1 MRRLAL
7 CGCVVSV
14 ALGVAV
20 ALLCALPVSAGA
32 DVFGPISL
40 ISEGAL
46 PGTLEAQQAEYAHDT
61 TISGN
66 GRYVA
71 FDGAFHGVTGV
82 WRAEVQG
89 GKVGQIQQVAGGDA
103 ELPSISENG
112 QYISFTTNEGA
123 SLPKVTYGPNGEAPE
138 ATEAS
143 QEAVNVYVRD
153 MSIGRENPEAFK
165 VASARNG
172 SDEPLTYSGAETRRG
187 AVAAGRSALGE
198 NSHGELEVAFVTTA
212 VSDLLEGTPSEPK
225 TPALQVAVRYVA
237 SQETKLV
244 SEDPETHGP
253 VPTREEQSELLGA
266 VFLGTRRSFEPPTPY
281 GYLKDFPPGASIS
294 ADGTTVA
301 WMGNDVNQ
309 QVTML
314 AKEARHARYVEP
326 LWRRIAPGSE
336 TPTERVTG
344 GSDPSNPACLA
355 SGETVLPSKP
365 SSTDPCQGPFQVE
378 EGNPSGGIW
387 AAGGGEAGDPVPRL
401 SADGYTVAFLS
412 AAQLVTAGENF
423 GRGAQGQPTD
433 LYVADMHPGL
443 TRDQA
448 LTQLT
453 ELAGGEAAGL
463 GDIAPI
469 IDFGISADGE
479 QVAFA
484 TKRTQFPLGSPA
496 FVSPPAG
503 EPGLNE
509 LFDVDLS
516 NRTLTRVTHGYQG
529 PDEPSEHAHLPAL
542 AGEDPY
548 QFHEGDGAL
557 SPSFSSDGGILAF
570 SSTAYNLAFGD
581 GNAPPP
587 GGPPPGSD
595 ADGDDAFLV
604 ERTIFQP
611 LPTPRYLSPAPQVVT
626 QPVWQLGVTAFSRP
640 DGSVLLYVRAPG
652 AGTVRAGAHG
662 VVPIRFTIPVH
673 TARRRGGRSAGR
685 RRVLTTKVASR
696 SVTTA
701 VQASVPST
709 GGLMALTL
717 KLAPAYSGL
726 ASTRAGLSATVT
738 VVFAATGH
746 PTLQDSITVS
756 FVRKARASRSRARS
770 FKARRR

>member
-1 MRRLAL
+1 
-7 CGCVVSV
+7 V
-14 ALGVAV
+14 ALGAAV
-20 ALLCALPVSAGA
+20 TLLCALPVSGGA

-46 PGTLEAQQAEYAHDT
+46 PGTLEAQQVEYAHDPA
-61 TISGN
+61 ISGN

-71 FDGAFHGVTGV
+71 FDGSFHGVMGV

-123 SLPKVTYGPNGEAPE
+123 SLPKITYGPNGEAPE

-153 MSIGRENPEAFK
+153 MSIGRESPEAFKTEAFK

-187 AVAAGRSALGE
+187 AVAIGRSAISADG
-198 NSHGELEVAFVTTA
+198 NEVAFVTTA
-212 VSDLLEGTPSEPK
+212 VSDLTDPETPSEPK
-225 TPALQVAVRYVA
+225 TPILQVAVRYIA

-253 VPTREEQSELLGA
+253 VPTREEQSEPLGA
-266 VFLGTRRSFEPPTPY
+266 VFLGIRRSFEPPTPY
-281 GYLKDFPPGASIS
+281 GYLKDSPPGASIS
-294 ADGTTVA
+294 ADGSTVA
-301 WMGNDVNQ
+301 WMGTDVNQ

-387 AAGGGEAGDPVPRL
+387 AAGGGEVGDPVPRL

-463 GDIAPI
+463 GDTAPI

-516 NRTLTRVTHGYQG
+516 NHTLTRVTHGYQG

-548 QFHEGDGAL
+548 KFHEGDGAL
-557 SPSFSSDGGILAF
+557 SPSFSSDGRILAF

-581 GNAPPP
+581 GNAPPL

-595 ADGDDAFLV
+595 ADGDDVFLV
-604 ERTIFQP
+604 ERTVFQP

-626 QPVWQLGVTAFSRP
+626 QPVWQLGVTALSRP

-662 VVPIRFTIPVH
+662 VVPIRFTIPVN

-696 SVTTA
+696 RVTTA
-701 VQASVPST
+701 VQARIPST

-738 VVFAATGH
+738 VVFTATGY
-746 PTLQDSITVS
+746 PALRQSITVT
-756 FVRKARASRSRARS
+756 FVRKAKASRPRARS
-770 FKARRR
+770 SKARRR